1 MIRKIANIS
10 LISILLL
17 SFSAVAF
24 AQDATQ
30 PAPPPQKKQAA
41 TKVYYGGEIGVSFG
55 DYFSLSL
62 RPLVGYSVTPKF
74 SMGLKVMYQYVNDS
88 RYSEDLT
95 SHNYG
100 GSIFS
105 RYRFIPQIY
114 AHAEYAFLNYER
126 HTYYALPL
134 PGGVRSER
142 TNVPFLLLGAGFL
155 QPIGGNAALNLEVL
169 FDVIQ
174 DDASPYAK
182 GEPFISI
189 GVWVGI

>member
-1 MIRKIANIS
+1 MIRKIASISMIS
-10 LISILLL
+10 LLLL
-17 SFSAVAF
+17 SFSTVAF
-24 AQDATQ
+24 AQDTTQ
-30 PAPPPQKKQAA
+30 PPPKKKQAP

-62 RPLVGYSVTPKF
+62 SPLVGYSVTPKW

-88 RYSEDLT
+88 RYSETFT

-126 HTYYALPL
+126 QTYYAFPL
-134 PGGVRSER
+134 PGEFRSER
-142 TNVPFLLLGAGFL
+142 ATAPFLLLGAGYL
-155 QPIGGNAALNLEVL
+155 HKVGKNVALNLEVL

-174 DDASPYAK
+174 DDASPYEK

-189 GVWVGI
+189 GVWVGV